1 MTRQQPRLE
10 IPVETKAQAFEETV
24 VRIFRCTK
32 VVKGGR
38 RFSFAALVVVGN
50 RAGTVGVGYGKANEV
65 PVAVEKGIK
74 DAKKNLHQL
83 NLDGNTIPHR
93 TWGRFRASKVILI
106 PAREGTGVIAGSAPR
121 AVLELA
127 GIHDILTKSYG
138 SNGPKNLVKATLEG
152 LLSLRSKEQVEELR
166 GVSVA

>member
-1 MTRQQPRLE
+1 MTQEQPVLQ
-10 IPVETKAQAFEETV
+10 IPIEREGQPFEETV
-24 VRIFRCTK
+24 VRIYRCTK

-50 RAGTVGVGYGKANEV
+50 RAGRVGIGYGKANEV
-65 PVAVEKGIK
+65 PLAVEKAIK
-74 DAKKNLHQL
+74 DAKKNLCNV
-83 NLDGNTIPHR
+83 NLKGRTIPHR
-93 TWGRFRASKVILI
+93 VTGRFGASKVLLI
-106 PAREGTGVIAGSAPR
+106 PARDGTGVIAGSASR

-138 SNGPKNLVKATLEG
+138 SNGPKNLVKATLDG
-152 LLSLRSKEQVEELR
+152 LLKLRSKEQIQELR